1 MFIRYSKIISS
12 WLLVLI
18 LSLASIPLWD
28 GETFAANKT
37 GGRVGGKSGFSRSAP
52 PSSPSA
58 SNYSRY
64 RDYSGSDYSRSPN
77 STTYIPVP
85 IGGGSPGFFY
95 FGPRYY
101 PATSTSMGSLLFW
114 ALVVGVLVFVA
125 FMVLSRMNSRT
136 SKGLGTTS
144 KSLSAA
150 QIIKFQL
157 ALLSAAK
164 ELQTELNK
172 LAETVNTSD
181 PSGLQQLLQET
192 TLALI
197 RHPDYW
203 MQAGVEVLSTP
214 SYEVAESKFD
224 EWVMTERAKFSEE
237 TLTNVEG
244 RVQKREAKPNQDG
257 EEIGDYIVVT
267 LIVAT
272 TRTVFQPLSAMNADE
287 LKKLLITLGSLS
299 ARELLAVEV
308 LWTPQN
314 TTDVLTEDDLL
325 VGYPELKPVS

>member
-1 MFIRYSKIISS
+1 MFARYSKMISS
-12 WLLVLI
+12 WLLVFI
-18 LSLASIPLWD
+18 LALTSIPLWE
-28 GETFAANKT
+28 GEVLAGNRT
-37 GGRVGGKSGFSRSAP
+37 GGRVGGKSGFSRSS
-52 PSSPSA
+52 PSSSPF
-58 SNYSRY
+58 SNSYSRS
-64 RDYSGSDYSRSPN
+64 RDYSSSDYSRSPN
-77 STTYIPVP
+77 NTTYIPVP

-101 PATSTSMGSLLFW
+101 PATSTSMGNLLFW
-114 ALVVGVLVFVA
+114 ALVVGALVFVA
-125 FMVLSRMNSRT
+125 VIILSRMNSRSSGSLRT
-136 SKGLGTTS
+136 PS
-144 KSLSAA
+144 KSLAAA
-150 QIIKFQL
+150 QVIKFQL

-172 LAETVNTSD
+172 LAETVNTGD
-181 PSGLQQLLQET
+181 PTGLQQLLQET

-203 MQAGVEVLSTP
+203 MQAGIEVVSTP

-244 RVQKREAKPNQDG
+244 RVQKREAKPNRDG
-257 EEIGDYIVVT
+257 EEIGDYLVIT

-272 TRTVFQPLSAMNADE
+272 TRTVFQPLSVMNADE
-287 LKKLLITLGSLS
+287 LKKLLTTLGSLS

>member
-1 MFIRYSKIISS
+1 
-12 WLLVLI
+12 
-18 LSLASIPLWD
+18 
-28 GETFAANKT
+28 
-37 GGRVGGKSGFSRSAP
+37 
-52 PSSPSA
+52 
-58 SNYSRY
+58 
-64 RDYSGSDYSRSPN
+64 
-77 STTYIPVP
+77 
-85 IGGGSPGFFY
+85 
-95 FGPRYY
+95 
-101 PATSTSMGSLLFW
+101 MGNLLFW
-114 ALVVGVLVFVA
+114 ALVVGALVFVA
-125 FMVLSRMNSRT
+125 VIILSRMNSR
-136 SKGLGTTS
+136 SSGGLRTPS
-144 KSLSAA
+144 KSLAAA
-150 QIIKFQL
+150 QVIKFQL

-172 LAETVNTSD
+172 LAETVNTGD
-181 PSGLQQLLQET
+181 PTGLQQLLQET

-203 MQAGVEVLSTP
+203 MQAGVEVVSTP

-244 RVQKREAKPNQDG
+244 RVQKREAKPNRDR
-257 EEIGDYIVVT
+257 EEIGDYLVIT

-272 TRTVFQPLSAMNADE
+272 TRTVFQPLSVMNVDE
-287 LKKLLITLGSLS
+287 LKKLLTTLGSLS
-299 ARELLAVEV
+299 ARELLAIEV